1 MRHATHNS
9 GFKATLRGFMS
20 VQSYI
25 VYEDSQ
31 GKLGAVLDP
40 HDPDFKIELWME
52 GKKIKGYVTAHKE
65 IDAII
70 YMEDILPEYRGVS

>member
-1 MRHATHNS
+1 
-9 GFKATLRGFMS
+9 MS

-40 HDPDFKIELWME
+40 FDHGFRIDLWME
-52 GKKIKGYVTAHKE
+52 GKKIVGYVAAHKT
-65 IDAII
+65 IDAVV
-70 YMEDILPEYRGVS
+70 YMEAILPE